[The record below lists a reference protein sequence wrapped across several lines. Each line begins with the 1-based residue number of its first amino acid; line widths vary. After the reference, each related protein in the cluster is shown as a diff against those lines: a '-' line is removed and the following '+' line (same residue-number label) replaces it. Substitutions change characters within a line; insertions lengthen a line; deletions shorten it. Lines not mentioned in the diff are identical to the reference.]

1 MPLVNEVR
9 KILLFSILLFFFSS
23 CIGFAHSVS
32 IFAWVEGDT
41 IYTESYFA
49 DGTRVKNGKIE
60 VLDSKGDV
68 VHQGITDENGEY
80 SFKIPEYDNLTLVL
94 DASMGH
100 RATFEISAEELRG
113 TYKGGDKDDDISS
126 EISSDTNSE
135 IRNVSIDEIRTAVR
149 EEVSEQLKPV
159 LRDLALLRS
168 KRSISTREIFAGIGY
183 VLGLMGIAMYF
194 KSKKKK

>member
-1 MPLVNEVR
+1 MPLVNGAR
-9 KILLFSILLFFFSS
+9 KILLFSLLLYFFSYCS
-23 CIGFAHSVS
+23 VFAHSVS
-32 IFAWVEGDT
+32 IFAWIENDT

-60 VLDSKGDV
+60 VIDSKGDV
-68 VHQGITDENGEY
+68 VHQGSTDENGEY
-80 SFKIPEYDNLTLVL
+80 SFRIPKYDNLTLVL
-94 DASMGH
+94 NASMGH

-113 TYKGGDKDDDISS
+113 INKEGDESDDLSS
-126 EISSDTNSE
+126 ENPSDTNSE
-135 IRNVSIDEIRTAVR
+135 IRNVSIDEIRTAVH

-168 KRSISTREIFAGIGY
+168 KRRISTREIFAGIGY